1 MFVCAY
7 ICRTGN
13 KITEEEEE
21 EAFNALQA
29 DNPDDAELDSDLEMS
44 SVLESG
50 ANESI
55 IDIALNNEVLW
66 RRSLSLHSGLKNNM
80 TYQIRGMTL
89 G

>member
-13 KITEEEEE
+13 NITEEEEEEE

-29 DNPDDAELDSDLEMS
+29 DNPDDVELDSDLETS

-50 ANESI
+50 ANKSI
-55 IDIALNNEVLW
+55 IDIVLNNEVW
-66 RRSLSLHSGLKNNM
+66 RRS
-80 TYQIRGMTL
+80 
-89 G
+89 